1 MKPLLSFIIS
11 LFCISISAKDIGH
24 AESDTCFCMRQI
36 VCDSLA
42 FKGIAV
48 GAVFDKFKEYGIP
61 IRSISLGGTSA
72 WIDPDGKSY
81 LDRITITFLP
91 KEETTKRI
99 LQERPFAMVV
109 IYTYGTK
116 MTIEEAMK
124 RCNKNKKVLVAIQD
138 LEDDSVDTV
147 FIQKERSEYQSMFE
161 DVKTV
166 ASACDDFVKQLRLF
180 TEKQNIFNIEQ
191 KGIQKIILLKE

>member
-1 MKPLLSFIIS
+1 MKMKEVKSVEFMKQILDNNIERATI
-11 LFCISISAKDIGH
+11 
-24 AESDTCFCMRQI
+24 MRY
-36 VCDSLA
+36 V
-42 FKGIAV
+42 
-48 GAVFDKFKEYGIP
+48 E
-61 IRSISLGGTSA
+61 
-72 WIDPDGKSY
+72 
-81 LDRITITFLP
+81 
-91 KEETTKRI
+91 
-99 LQERPFAMVV
+99 
-109 IYTYGTK
+109 

-180 TEKQNIFNIEQ
+180 TEKQNIFNIEP

>member
-1 MKPLLSFIIS
+1 MKMKEVKSVEFMKQILENNIERATI
-11 LFCISISAKDIGH
+11 
-24 AESDTCFCMRQI
+24 MRY
-36 VCDSLA
+36 V
-42 FKGIAV
+42 
-48 GAVFDKFKEYGIP
+48 E
-61 IRSISLGGTSA
+61 
-72 WIDPDGKSY
+72 
-81 LDRITITFLP
+81 
-91 KEETTKRI
+91 
-99 LQERPFAMVV
+99 
-109 IYTYGTK
+109 

-147 FIQKERSEYQSMFE
+147 FVQKERSEYQSMFE

-180 TEKQNIFNIEQ
+180 TEKQNIFNIEP